1 MDDLERRKFHIRN
14 AIASFA
20 LEGEHPSPYFA
31 DLLKKFGN
39 GEIKTMEELKEM
51 LLKED

>member
-31 DLLKKFGN
+31 DLLKSSGMVK
-39 GEIKTMEELKEM
+39 LRQWRS
-51 LLKED
+51 